1 MITCGACGTEND
13 FAQAIYCMECGANLI
28 ITANE
33 NEIQDINDKDLESIM
48 FHIEEII
55 GLAKGKQ
62 RRDMDISRLDEEKI
76 ESIKKIVHILQSKSI
91 KHIQFKSWLDLGRL
105 ARRLDMTKEAEF
117 HYRTAIEY
125 RRDHVRAWN
134 SLGNLLMSENRY
146 NEAEE
151 AYRTALKFNPAYF
164 ISIRNL
170 ARLLRKSLR
179 FEESVEVYRLAL
191 KFRPEDVSS
200 WHSLGHVYHYLEN
213 WKESVVCWE
222 NAIKYGSGDSNLK
235 ILIEENKK
243 KI

>member
-13 FAQAIYCMECGANLI
+13 FARAIYCIECGANLI
-28 ITANE
+28 ITVND
-33 NEIQDINDKDLESIM
+33 NEIQEIKDKDLESVM
-48 FHIEEII
+48 FHIEEIM

-62 RRDMDISRLDEEKI
+62 RRDMDISRLDEEKV
-76 ESIKKIVHILQSKSI
+76 ESIKKIVQILPSKSV
-91 KHIQFKSWLDLGRL
+91 KDIQFNSWLDLGRL

-117 HYRTAIEY
+117 LYRTALKN
-125 RRDHVRAWN
+125 RPDHVRAWN

-146 NEAEE
+146 NEADE

-179 FEESVEVYRLAL
+179 FDESVEMYGLAL
-191 KFRPEDVSS
+191 KFKPEDVSS
-200 WHSLGHVYHYLEN
+200 WHSLGNVYHYLEN

-222 NAIKYGSGDSNLK
+222 NAIKYGSDDSNLK